1 LALRDQIIRVSIGSL
16 LAVNLYFAAVKP
28 CTSAEAV
35 VYERF
40 ASHNLL
46 DLWKSPLDPRLG
58 LVYGALARAAA
69 RLGGVSELTIRI
81 PAILGGLLFW
91 IGAAE
96 FCRRLRGWTA
106 VLVFLVVAAN
116 PWTFRAFSTATG
128 AALAVGF
135 LATAALLVEKNR
147 NAAGLLIGLA
157 FGSDAVVAMPALV
170 VAAFAVAILLRT
182 GVWKCFDEL
191 LLPGLLAGLFLLFP
205 VLLIREKPVYAST
218 NDFGTKGLV
227 QLLSRQPRASG
238 SVRVGVSP
246 SLEPGLFFYRRRFHL
261 DWIRIVPAHS
271 VAEFHLLAPSDAEAQ
286 MRVLERT
293 PGATLAMN

>member
-1 LALRDQIIRVSIGSL
+1 LALRDQVIRASIAAL
-16 LAVNLYFAAVKP
+16 VATNLYLAAVEP
-28 CTSAEAV
+28 CTSAEAI

-58 LVYGALARAAA
+58 LVYGALARVAT
-69 RLGGVSELTIRI
+69 RVGGVSELTIRF

-91 IGAAE
+91 MGVAE
-96 FCRRLRGWTA
+96 FCRRLRGWA
-106 VLVFLVVAAN
+106 PVLVFLAVAAN

-135 LATAALLVEKNR
+135 LVMAARLIEKNR

-157 FGSDAVVAMPALV
+157 FGSDALVTIPALV
-170 VAAFAVAILLRT
+170 AGAFTVAILRT
-182 GVWKCFDEL
+182 GIWKCIDEL
-191 LLPGLLAGLFLLFP
+191 LLPGLLAGVFLLLP

-218 NDFGTKGLV
+218 NDLGTRSLV
-227 QLLSRQPRASG
+227 QLLSKQPRGSG

-246 SLEPGLFFYRRRFHL
+246 SLKPGLFFYRRRLHL
-261 DWIRIVPAHS
+261 DWIQILPEKIE
-271 VAEFHLLAPSDAEAQ
+271 AEFYLVDPDSAKQGLRLLESA
-286 MRVLERT
+286 
-293 PGATLAMN
+293 PGAVLASK